1 MNKKTLI
8 SLLLFFGF
16 ANNIFALTDA
26 QVKTAYVYN
35 IAKFINWDKETFE
48 SEDSPLEICVVT
60 KNDHIKDFDFLE
72 NKKVL
77 GHPLKISYFK
87 SSEEINSCHII
98 YMTGYTK
105 TQIKKELKKIKNKN
119 TLTIGDG
126 YRFSEI
132 GGMVELRLLNEK
144 VKIHVNLEELKRGN
158 CSISSNVLEISTIVK
173 GDKNVR

>member
-1 MNKKTLI
+1 
-8 SLLLFFGF
+8 
-16 ANNIFALTDA
+16 
-26 QVKTAYVYN
+26 
-35 IAKFINWDKETFE
+35 
-48 SEDSPLEICVVT
+48 
-60 KNDHIKDFDFLE
+60 
-72 NKKVL
+72 
-77 GHPLKISYFK
+77 
-87 SSEEINSCHII
+87 
-98 YMTGYTK
+98 MTGYTK